1 VLLNLSI
8 VEANKKRSMH
18 ADGALEAVAHT
29 RGLGGATW
37 RAKEN
42 AVAALW

>member
-1 VLLNLSI
+1 
-8 VEANKKRSMH
+8 MH